1 MSEQFNRNRQKLVIV
16 ISALLLLTSFGSP
29 HSVRA
34 AGSPTISLVAPASGS
49 TVSTTFSVTFGVNN
63 FNLVQPGASTNC
75 PSTCTTEGH
84 LHVFLDGNYYLLWAT
99 ANSIPFTNIRPG
111 LHTVLIQMVNDTH
124 VPLGGTAT
132 SLSLS
137 YQVSNTPGTP
147 TLKILSPADSSSV
160 PSNFVVSFI
169 VANFTMTDPVGQPS
183 ALNTG
188 HLHVLVDGNYYNLW
202 ARPEG
207 VPLTLSGGSHTV
219 KLQLVNN
226 NHTALSP
233 DVSKSITVNV
243 NDILGTSASN
253 ASNYSLAATIL
264 SVIAVVIGVLVI
276 SRVWKKSKPTS

>member
-1 MSEQFNRNRQKLVIV
+1 MSEKFRQNRQKLVVI
-16 ISALLLLTSFGSP
+16 ISALLLFASFGSP
-29 HSVRA
+29 HSAHA
-34 AGSPTISLVAPASGS
+34 AGAPTIFLVAPASGS
-49 TVSTTFSVTFGVNN
+49 TVPTTFSVTFAVTN
-63 FNLVQPGASTNC
+63 FNIVQPGAPTNC
-75 PSTCTTEGH
+75 VSCTSEGH

-99 ANSIPFTNIRPG
+99 ANSIPFVNVRPG

-124 VPLGGTAT
+124 APLGLPSTT
-132 SLSLS
+132 LTLN

-147 TLKILSPADSSSV
+147 TLKILSPADSSTV

-169 VANFTMTDPVGQPS
+169 VANFTLTDPVGQPS

-243 NDILGTSASN
+243 NDVLGTSANN

>member
-1 MSEQFNRNRQKLVIV
+1 MSEKFQQNRRKLVIILLAV
-16 ISALLLLTSFGSP
+16 LFLASSASP

-34 AGSPTISLVAPASGS
+34 AGAPTIFLVAPASGS
-49 TVSTTFSVTFGVNN
+49 TVPTTFSVTFAVTN
-63 FNLVQPGASTNC
+63 FNLVQPGATSNVGGTG
-75 PSTCTTEGH
+75 EGH

-99 ANSIPFTNIRPG
+99 PNSIPFVNIRPG
-111 LHTVLIQMVNDTH
+111 SHTVLVQMVNDTH
-124 VPLGGTAT
+124 VPLGLPST
-132 SLSLS
+132 SLTLN
-137 YQVSNTPGTP
+137 YQVSDTPGTP
-147 TLKILSPADSSSV
+147 TLKILSPADNSNV

-169 VANFTMTDPVGQPS
+169 VGNFTLTNPVGQPS

-188 HLHVLVDGNYYNLW
+188 HLHVFVDGNYYNLW

-233 DVSKSITVNV
+233 DVSRSITTNV
-243 NDILGTSASN
+243 NDVLGTSTSN

-264 SVIAVVIGVLVI
+264 SVIAVIIGVLVI
-276 SRVWKKSKPTS
+276 SRVWKKSKPTA

>member
-1 MSEQFNRNRQKLVIV
+1 MNGKIQQSRQKLVLLIAA
-16 ISALLLLTSFGSP
+16 ILLLVSISSP
-29 HSVRA
+29 HPVRA
-34 AGSPTISLVAPASGS
+34 ASSPTIFLVAPASGS
-49 TVSTTFSVTFGVNN
+49 TVPTTFSVTFAVTN

-99 ANSIPFTNIRPG
+99 ANSIPFVNIRPG
-111 LHTVLIQMVNDTH
+111 PHTILIQMVNDTH
-124 VPLGGTAT
+124 VPLGLPSTT
-132 SLSLS
+132 LTLN

-147 TLKILSPADSSSV
+147 SLKILSPGDNSNV
-160 PSNFVVSFI
+160 PASFVVSF
-169 VANFTMTDPVGQPS
+169 VVGNFTLTDPVGQPS

-207 VPLTLSGGSHTV
+207 VPLTLSGGSHVV

-226 NHTALSP
+226 NHSALSP

-243 NDILGTSASN
+243 NDVFGTATNN
-253 ASNYSLAATIL
+253 ASNYSFAATIL
-264 SVIAVVIGVLVI
+264 SAVAVVVGVVVI
-276 SRVWKKSKPTS
+276 SRVWKKATPRS

>member
-49 TVSTTFSVTFGVNN
+49 TVSTTFSLTFGVNN

-243 NDILGTSASN
+243 NDILGTSANN
-253 ASNYSLAATIL
+253 ASNYSLAATIFQ
-264 SVIAVVIGVLVI
+264 
-276 SRVWKKSKPTS
+276 

>member
-16 ISALLLLTSFGSP
+16 ISALLLLASFGSP

-63 FNLVQPGASTNC
+63 FNLVQPGASPNC

-99 ANSIPFTNIRPG
+99 ANSIPFVNIRPG

-124 VPLGGTAT
+124 APIVGTST

-160 PSNFVVSFI
+160 QSNFVVSFI
-169 VANFTMTDPVGQPS
+169 VANFTMTDPAGQPS

-233 DVSKSITVNV
+233 DVSKTITVNI
-243 NDILGTSASN
+243 NDVLGASSNN
-253 ASNYSLAATIL
+253 AMNYSLTATIL
-264 SVIAVVIGVLVI
+264 SLIAVVIGVLVI
-276 SRVWKKSKPTS
+276 SRVWKKNKPTA

>member
-1 MSEQFNRNRQKLVIV
+1 MSEKIKQNRQKLVVI
-16 ISALLLLTSFGSP
+16 ISALLLLASFGSP

-34 AGSPTISLVAPASGS
+34 AGAAISLVAPASGS
-49 TVSTTFSVTFGVNN
+49 TVSTTFSVTFAVNN
-63 FNLVQPGASTNC
+63 FNLVQPGALTNC
-75 PSTCTTEGH
+75 ASCTTEGH

-99 ANSIPFTNIRPG
+99 ANSIPFVNIRPG
-111 LHTVLIQMVNDTH
+111 PHTILIQMVNDTH
-124 VPLGGTAT
+124 IPLGGTGT
-132 SLSLS
+132 SLTLN

-147 TLKILSPADSSSV
+147 TLKILSPANSSSV

-169 VANFTMTDPVGQPS
+169 VANFTLTDPAGQPS

-188 HLHVLVDGNYYNLW
+188 HLHVFVDGNYNNLW

-207 VPLTLSGGSHTV
+207 VPLTLSGGSHIV

-243 NDILGTSASN
+243 NDVLGTSANN

-264 SVIAVVIGVLVI
+264 SVIAVVIGVIVI